1 MNKLLKI
8 ILREYI
14 TRVRT
19 KAFVIGTILGP
30 VFMVGVSVVPIL
42 LARAPAERQRA
53 IAVLDL
59 SKALYAPLRQAL
71 DDTLKGGKPRYL
83 LVPAGLDGDLEST
96 KRRLNADLER
106 GAIHAYVVI
115 SEDVLGQGGSDYYAK
130 TAGDQS
136 EIRRLREAIHRI
148 AVTERL
154 QRAGLDAE
162 KVRGLIKGVELRTV
176 KVQEGKEQK
185 GGFLSDY
192 LGTLVFVMILYFA
205 ILFHS
210 ASLMHSIIED
220 KNSRVIEVLLA
231 SVTPAQLMGGKLLGV
246 GAVGLTQSLVWVLS
260 AAGASAYGFQAL
272 ASDAPV
278 PAFSGTFLVFFFIFF
293 VLGFLLFAALYV
305 GAGSLCNSAQ
315 EAQSL
320 VFPIT
325 LMLVVPMMTMGAVIR
340 QPDSGL
346 SVALSLIPFFS
357 PITMFIRINLLTPP
371 AYQIAL
377 SILLLLLATLLTI
390 RLTARVFR
398 VGVLMYGKRP
408 TLPEI
413 VRWMRTA

>member
-19 KAFVIGTILGP
+19 KAFIIGTVLGP
-30 VFMVGVSVVPIL
+30 VLMVGVSVVPIL
-42 LARAPAERQRA
+42 LARAPAERQRTV
-53 IAVLDL
+53 AVVDL
-59 SKALYAPLRQAL
+59 SGALYAPLRQAL

-96 KRRLNADLER
+96 KRKLNADLER

-115 SEDVLGQGGSDYYAK
+115 SEDVLSQGGSDYYAK
-130 TAGDQS
+130 TAGDP

-148 AVTERL
+148 VVTERL

-162 KVRGLIKGVELRTV
+162 KVRGLIRGVELRTV
-176 KVQEGKEQK
+176 KVQEGKERK

-192 LGTLVFVMILYFA
+192 LGTFVFVMILYFA

-210 ASLMHSIIED
+210 ASLMHSVIED
-220 KNSRVIEVLLA
+220 KNSRVIEVLLS
-231 SVTPAQLMGGKLLGV
+231 SVTPAQLMGGKILGV

-272 ASDAPV
+272 ASDAPF
-278 PAFSGTFLVFFFIFF
+278 PAFSATFLAFFFIFF

-305 GAGSLCNSAQ
+305 GAGALCNSAQ

-371 AYQIAL
+371 AYQIIL
-377 SILLLLLATLLTI
+377 CLLLLVLAIFFTV
-390 RLTARVFR
+390 RLIARLFR